1 MYQVCFTEGMEQ
13 SSSSSSN
20 HQHHWIE
27 VQDELKKKLIK
38 EDGFSWEIPSSSSS
52 VELEMGDGG
61 ERKEELKYVGGV
73 DISFLKEDPSVAC
86 GTLVVLEL
94 DSLNVVYDDFSVAK
108 LHIPYVPGF
117 LAFREAPILLKLL
130 DKMKKNAHSF
140 YPQLLMV
147 DGNGIL
153 HPRGFGLACH
163 LGVMADLPTIGIG
176 KNLHHVE
183 GLNHSEV
190 RDLFKTG
197 DYNETVYL
205 NGNSGQTLGVA
216 MRSTLGALKPIYI
229 SIGHRISLTTAMK
242 VVKLTCKYRVPEPI
256 RQADLRSREYLRKQT
271 SLTKTPCDHPSE
283 G

>member
-1 MYQVCFTEGMEQ
+1 MEQ

-153 HPRGFGLACH
+153 HPRGSLQVHIILLEFVVTTMHGFGLACH

-256 RQADLRSREYLRKQT
+256 RQ
-271 SLTKTPCDHPSE
+271 
-283 G
+283 

>member
-1 MYQVCFTEGMEQ
+1 MDQNTV
-13 SSSSSSN
+13 SSPE
-20 HQHHWIE
+20 HQNHWIGI
-27 VQDELKKKLIK
+27 QDELKRKLIT
-38 EDGFSWEIPSSSSS
+38 EDDFPWEIPSSSSS
-52 VELEMGDGG
+52 VDFGDGG
-61 ERKEELKYVGGV
+61 ERKEGLKYVGGV
-73 DISFLKEDPSVAC
+73 DISFLKEDPSIAC

-94 DSLNVVYDDFSVAK
+94 DSLNVVYDDFSVDM

-117 LAFREAPILLKLL
+117 LAFREVPILLKLL
-130 DKMKKNAHSF
+130 EKMKKNAHPF

-190 RDLFKTG
+190 RDQLDAG
-197 DYNETVYL
+197 DDKQSVYL
-205 NGNSGQTLGVA
+205 YGNSGHTLGVA
-216 MRSTLGALKPIYI
+216 MRSTLGALKPIFL

-242 VVKLTCKYRVPEPI
+242 VVKMTCNYRVPEPI
-256 RQADLRSREYLRKQT
+256 RQADLRSREYLRK
-271 SLTKTPCDHPSE
+271 HPFVPQCL
-283 G
+283 